1 MASSSH
7 VDLMASLWESYQ
19 MDSYN
24 RILPA
29 GQQHTE
35 CKRAFYG
42 GAAKGLMALV
52 HLSSDDEEPTQA
64 DMDLVTQ
71 LMEETHVFF
80 QTETAIFN
88 AQQH

>member
-1 MASSSH
+1 MTNPEH
-7 VDLMASLWESYQ
+7 PELMAALWEAYQ
-19 MDSYN
+19 MDSYS
-24 RILPA
+24 RLLPP

-52 HLSSDDEEPTQA
+52 HLSSDNEEPTQA

-71 LMEETHVFF
+71 LMEETHAFF
-80 QTETAIFN
+80 ASETAIHN
-88 AQQH
+88 AMN

>member
-1 MASSSH
+1 MTDNP
-7 VDLMASLWESYQ
+7 VDLMATLWEAYQ
-19 MDSYN
+19 MDAYSHL
-24 RILPA
+24 LPA

-52 HLSSDDEEPTQA
+52 HLSSDNEEPTQA

-71 LMEETHVFF
+71 LMEEANAFF
-80 QTETAIFN
+80 QAETAIHN
-88 AQQH
+88 AMN